1 KRGLPHV
8 HIILWLK
15 KTGALTADEVD
26 KFISAQLPDPSVD
39 PIGFDAVSAFMIHG
53 PCGEGHPSCAC
64 MVNGECSKNYPKEY
78 CEKTTILQNGHVR
91 YARPKN
97 RISTKKNGVAV
108 DNAFVVLHNVDLCVK
123 YQAHINVE
131 RVSRDGMEKYL
142 FKYFT
147 KGFDCSKVGLQRKRA
162 SGESST
168 CTKGVNEIQDYLECR
183 CIAPNDAAWRLLQFE
198 IHHTN
203 PSVER
208 LPVHLPLGN
217 SVVYN
222 EDDSLE
228 QVLQNP
234 WNQITKL
241 TAWFEANKTYPEAVC
256 YTYAEFPEHFTWHAD
271 GKYWDYRRGTGN
283 VGRLANV
290 GPNQGDSYYLR
301 MLL

>member
-1 KRGLPHV
+1 
-8 HIILWLK
+8 
-15 KTGALTADEVD
+15 
-26 KFISAQLPDPSVD
+26 
-39 PIGFDAVSAFMIHG
+39 MIHG

-108 DNAFVVLHNVDLCVK
+108 DNAFVLLHNVDLCVK

-271 GKYWDYRRGTGN
+271 GKYWDYRRGTVKVARSYSEIRTIEGQQYPTFQAACQAP
-283 VGRLANV
+283 GLL
-290 GPNQGDSYYLR
+290 GDDREWLSAIVDAAHWALPYQLR
-301 MLL
+301 FY